1 MSESI
6 TRDGKCRVFPN
17 SINKIKKAYR
27 AGRGKR
33 FNFKLVGDCK
43 FLVYGKGQQ
52 FIVTLEEFYNNFEIL
67 IS

>member
-17 SINKIKKAYR
+17 STNKIKKAYG
-27 AGRGKR
+27 AERGKR
-33 FNFKLVGDCK
+33 FNFKLIDDCK

-67 IS
+67 KS